1 MHVVSPKVSV
11 LFQDFTKCFSKIKN
25 ETSNFLFENDGIVKI
40 AFNVKLVIGT
50 LIIAPERV

>member
-40 AFNVKLVIGT
+40 VFNVKLIIGT
-50 LIIAPERV
+50 LAIVPERV

>member
-50 LIIAPERV
+50 LITAPERV